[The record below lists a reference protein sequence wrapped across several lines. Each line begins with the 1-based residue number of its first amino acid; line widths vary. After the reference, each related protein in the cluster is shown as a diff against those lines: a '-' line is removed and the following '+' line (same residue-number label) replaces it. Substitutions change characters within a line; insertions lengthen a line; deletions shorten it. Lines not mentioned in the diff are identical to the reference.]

1 MAEQMVLNQKER
13 LISIL
18 RREPTEKR
26 TFIAPDGATSMAV
39 IEVMEKTDCYL
50 PEAHGD
56 ALMMAKLAIAANRL
70 TSAENIGIPFCTTVE
85 AKAIGSTVE
94 LGTKEKRPKTTAY
107 ALESIAD
114 IDRLL
119 PIDPGSGRAKVCVEA
134 VTIVS

>member
-1 MAEQMVLNQKER
+1 MEQIVLSQKER

-18 RREPTEKR
+18 KREPTDRR
-26 TFIAPDGATSMAV
+26 TFISPGGTMSMGT

-50 PEAHGD
+50 PEAHSD
-56 ALMMAKLAIAANRL
+56 AEKMAKLAMAANRL